1 MAQQFYY
8 PTTPNVEAEAF
19 RLLVLY
25 DHKIGIVEWTANEA
39 AIAAELATLSGA
51 VDGLAAAMNEL
62 NKTIIRIQCEFCEHG
77 L

>member
-8 PTTPNVEAEAF
+8 AETPNIEAEAF

-25 DHKIGIVEWTANEA
+25 DHKIGSAEWVANEA
-39 AIAAELATLSGA
+39 AIAAELAAVSGA
-51 VDGLAAAMNEL
+51 VDGLTAAMNEL
-62 NKTIIRIQCEFCEHG
+62 NKTIIRIQSEFCRRG